1 MDESVPDNHDTE
13 LTKILLLQRRN
24 SNDQDGRLAVLLA
37 RMLQSFEVCTYQ
49 DLKHQALEV
58 ETW

>member
-1 MDESVPDNHDTE
+1 
-13 LTKILLLQRRN
+13 
-24 SNDQDGRLAVLLA
+24 VLLA